1 MTTKMP
7 LILITNDDG
16 IHSPGL
22 QVLACVLRPLAHCVI
37 IAPDRDN
44 SAVSH
49 SLTMNRPLKVTRIEE
64 DLYSLDGT
72 PTDCVAIGLNKILN
86 QRPVLLVSG
95 INPGPNLGDD
105 IAYSGTVSAAVE
117 GTMYGVPS
125 LAVSLAGTHPY
136 DFTTAGHVAA
146 WLARTIIEKGLPEN
160 TLLNANIPAVETI
173 LGVKVTRQGRRL
185 WQNSIQETLDPWGRK
200 HYWIGGGTPHLDPDE
215 DTDANA
221 ISAGYISVTPIHLD
235 LTNHAG
241 LDYLKNNWAL
251 ERKTGKGNGEWQ
263 RDWQTDSCRE

>member
-1 MTTKMP
+1 MP

-22 QVLACVLRPLAHCVI
+22 QILASALRPLAHCVI
-37 IAPDRDN
+37 VAPDRDN

-49 SLTMNRPLKVTRIEE
+49 SLTMNRPLKVAKVEE
-64 DLYSLDGT
+64 DIYSVDGT
-72 PTDCVAIGLNKILN
+72 PTDCVAIGLKKILE
-86 QRPVLLVSG
+86 QRPDLLVSG

-117 GTMYGVPS
+117 GTMYGIPS

-136 DFTTAGHVAA
+136 DFGVAGRVAA
-146 WLARTIIEKGLPEN
+146 WLARIILEKGLPES
-160 TLLNANIPAVETI
+160 TLLNANIPAIATI
-173 LGVKVTRQGRRL
+173 RGVKVTRQGRRL
-185 WQNSIQETLDPWGRK
+185 WQNAIQETFDPWGRK
-200 HYWIGGGTPHLDPDE
+200 HYWIGGGTPHLDLDE

-241 LDYLKNNWAL
+241 LDYLKEECAL
-251 ERKTGKGNGEWQ
+251 ERKNDKGRWE
-263 RDWQTDSCRE
+263 WQTDLKNGQ

>member
-1 MTTKMP
+1 MRR
-7 LILITNDDG
+7 ILITNDDG

-22 QVLACVLRPLAHCVI
+22 QVLVSALRPLATCVV

-49 SLTMNRPLKVTRIEE
+49 SLTMNRPLKVTKIQ
-64 DLYSLDGT
+64 DNLYSLDGT
-72 PTDCVAIGLNKILN
+72 PTDCVAIGLKKILEH
-86 QRPVLLVSG
+86 PPDLLVSG

-117 GTMYGVPS
+117 GTMYGIPS
-125 LAVSLAGTHPY
+125 LAISLAGTPSY
-136 DFTTAGHVAA
+136 DFTVAGQVAA
-146 WLARTIIEKGLPEN
+146 WLAAIILEKGLPDN
-160 TLLNANIPAVETI
+160 TLLNANIPATEI
-173 LGVKVTRQGRRL
+173 ICGVKVTRQGRRL
-185 WQNSIQETLDPWGRK
+185 WENAIQETFDPWGRK

-241 LDYLKNNWAL
+241 LDYLKSKCAL
-251 ERKTGKGNGEWQ
+251 ERKSDRGKWG
-263 RDWQTDSCRE
+263 WQTELLEDRKGR

>member
-1 MTTKMP
+1 MTKTTP

-16 IHSPGL
+16 IQSPGI
-22 QVLACVLRPLAHCVI
+22 QVLTSALTPLARCVI
-37 IAPDRDN
+37 VAPDRDN

-49 SLTMNRPLKVTRIEE
+49 SLTMHRPLKVSRVEE
-64 DLYSLDGT
+64 NLYSVDGT
-72 PTDCVAIGLNKILN
+72 PTDCVAIGLNKILE
-86 QRPVLLVSG
+86 QRPDLLVSG

-117 GTMYGVPS
+117 GTMYGIPS

-136 DFTTAGHVAA
+136 DFTTAGQVAA
-146 WLARTIIEKGLPEN
+146 WLAGIIMEQGLPGN
-160 TLLNANIPAVETI
+160 TLLNANVPAVESI
-173 LGVKVTRQGRRL
+173 RGVKVTRQGRRL
-185 WQNSIQETLDPWGRK
+185 WKNAIQETLDPWGRK

-241 LDYLKNNWAL
+241 LDYLKNIHAL
-251 ERKTGKGNGEWQ
+251 ERKTGQGNWGWQ
-263 RDWQTDSCRE
+263 PNAK

>member
-1 MTTKMP
+1 MP

-22 QVLACVLRPLAHCVI
+22 EALTCALRPLATCVV

-49 SLTMNRPLKVTRIEE
+49 SLTMNRPLKVNRIQ
-64 DLYSLDGT
+64 DNLYSIDGT
-72 PTDCVAIGLNKILN
+72 PTDCVAIGLNKILE
-86 QRPVLLVSG
+86 QRPDLLVSG

-117 GTMYGVPS
+117 GTMYGIPS

-136 DFTTAGHVAA
+136 DFRAAGRVAA
-146 WLARTIIEKGLPEN
+146 WLAGIIMAQGLPEN
-160 TLLNANIPAVETI
+160 TLLNANVPAMEKI
-173 LGVKVTRQGRRL
+173 RGVKVTRQGRRI
-185 WQNSIQETLDPWGRK
+185 WKNAIQETFDPWGRK

-241 LDYLKNNWAL
+241 LDYLKEQCAL
-251 ERKTGKGNGEWQ
+251 ERKSDRGEGG
-263 RDWQTDSCRE
+263 WQTDV

>member
-1 MTTKMP
+1 MP

-22 QVLACVLRPLAHCVI
+22 QLLACALRPLAHCVI
-37 IAPDRDN
+37 VAPDRDN

-49 SLTMNRPLKVTRIEE
+49 SLTMDRPLKVTRVQE

-72 PTDCVAIGLNKILN
+72 PTDCVAIGLNKILE
-86 QRPVLLVSG
+86 QRPDLLVSG

-117 GTMYGVPS
+117 GTMYGIPS
-125 LAVSLAGTHPY
+125 LAVSLAGTQPY
-136 DFTTAGHVAA
+136 DFRAAAQVAA
-146 WLARTIIEKGLPEN
+146 WLAAIILEKGLPEN

-185 WQNSIQETLDPWGRK
+185 WKNAIQETFDPWGRK

-241 LDYLKNNWAL
+241 LDYLKEECML
-251 ERKTGKGNGEWQ
+251 ERKSGRGKWEQ
-263 RDWQTDSCRE
+263 KVDVKTDKEVE